1 MPEKAYFTEEQKAKL
16 AEPAHKNEE
25 RIRSVK
31 DVMSQTFWELGDAL
45 LENKDLGYWQV
56 NHETWKSFLASPEID
71 IQSSTA
77 RRLIRLLI
85 VRKSL
90 EAQKA
95 DADWEGL
102 SETKLTRHWL
112 PCVKV
117 DMKYRVVKN
126 KDEAIE
132 LLNALKTLSL
142 TDFKNMIHDKKVEQ
156 TPDEDKV
163 APKIQEGPVWVNG
176 VMAGYVKRIKAD
188 KEYHY
193 FSMKIE
199 NEFVQLPFQ
208 IEVKS

>member
-1 MPEKAYFTEEQKAKL
+1 MPEKAYFTEEQKEKIS
-16 AEPAHKNEE
+16 ESAHKNVE
-25 RIRSVK
+25 RIQGVK

-45 LENKDLGYWQV
+45 LENKDLNYWQV
-56 NHETWKSFLASPEID
+56 NHDTWKSFLASPEID

-77 RRLIRLLI
+77 RRLIRLMI

-95 DADWEGL
+95 DVDWEGL

-126 KDEAIE
+126 KDEAVE
-132 LLNALKTLSL
+132 LLNAVKALSI

-156 TPDEDKV
+156 TKDEE
-163 APKIQEGPVWVNG
+163 KIEPLIKEGPVWVNG

-188 KEYHY
+188 HDYHY
-193 FSMKIE
+193 FAMKIE
-199 NEFVQLPFQ
+199 NEFIQLPFQ
-208 IEVKS
+208 IEVKP